1 MTSRRRVLGGALTAT
16 GLLAAFLVAAGR
28 VAPVPLAATP
38 AGATGPAVTSATGG
52 VPQAPTGYVVRTAP
66 QLDAATSPAAAAT
79 AASGLADR
87 LRAQG
92 AQRAWV
98 QVKQDEDEEHPSGTL
113 FYPSTLAPVAAGYA
127 DNRLGT
133 LIDTLAQRQVTPLA
147 WLPVLHDTQAATAH
161 PQWRSQR
168 ITEDGTLEAESD
180 WLCPFDPQVRRHQAA
195 IAAEIVTRF
204 GNLGGIYLDFV
215 RYDDDFAGACP
226 IALTELDR
234 RSGWSRS
241 TGQALTPLDLRRAA
255 APDASAALR
264 RLWDTWQ
271 TLRAEQITATVTEI
285 RHAVQLAR
293 PGTPVGAFL
302 LPFSAG
308 GYRENTQAGQDLD
321 RLAGAG
327 LAEIVLM
334 DYWDDWDHSPTWAR
348 ERLDSAARL
357 VAGRVPITAV
367 LDGDMSVRTTRLTL
381 EALGPWQNAV
391 SWFLFDAWTEA
402 ELTRIGTALE
412 GHRAGP
418 MPRPDH
424 VSVVIRIDT
433 EPDDTPSYDTVHPQM
448 IDTLLDLFAA
458 EGVQA
463 TFLTVGRL
471 AELQPDA
478 VRRAAAAGH
487 EIGSHSYDHE
497 QIDSLTAA
505 QQLVSVNRGL
515 SSLEQ
520 LGFAVHGFG
529 APRNSI
535 TDLAR
540 DQLIRAGLEYD
551 GSAAYDPLTSL
562 IPVRYA
568 TRSDGGPGRIVVV
581 PFVIPNDW
589 DARVINELS
598 AEEMSAAWQQRL
610 DAVVASGEPVFVL
623 DIHQWSASTPDN
635 LAAVREFIRYAKACD
650 QCRVETL
657 RDAASHA
664 RAVLDRYETP

>member
-1 MTSRRRVLGGALTAT
+1 M
-16 GLLAAFLVAAGR
+16 
-28 VAPVPLAATP
+28 
-38 AGATGPAVTSATGG
+38 
-52 VPQAPTGYVVRTAP
+52 
-66 QLDAATSPAAAAT
+66 
-79 AASGLADR
+79 
-87 LRAQG
+87 
-92 AQRAWV
+92 
-98 QVKQDEDEEHPSGTL
+98 
-113 FYPSTLAPVAAGYA
+113 
-127 DNRLGT
+127 
-133 LIDTLAQRQVTPLA
+133 
-147 WLPVLHDTQAATAH
+147 
-161 PQWRSQR
+161 
-168 ITEDGTLEAESD
+168 
-180 WLCPFDPQVRRHQAA
+180 
-195 IAAEIVTRF
+195 
-204 GNLGGIYLDFV
+204 
-215 RYDDDFAGACP
+215 
-226 IALTELDR
+226 
-234 RSGWSRS
+234 
-241 TGQALTPLDLRRAA
+241 
-255 APDASAALR
+255 
-264 RLWDTWQ
+264 
-271 TLRAEQITATVTEI
+271 TEI

-458 EGVQA
+458 EGVKA

-610 DAVVASGEPVFVL
+610 VTHPDDGAFKLVCHLGGVLTVCDQVATGAIDFISQRERDRLASHGLLKVAIEADDALHRALPAG
-623 DIHQWSASTPDN
+623 WKRPDFLTYRYLAGGN
-635 LAAVREFIRYAKACD
+635 RAAVAPKVKVWPAVSYTHLTLPTNRE
-650 QCRVETL
+650 V
-657 RDAASHA
+657 
-664 RAVLDRYETP
+664 